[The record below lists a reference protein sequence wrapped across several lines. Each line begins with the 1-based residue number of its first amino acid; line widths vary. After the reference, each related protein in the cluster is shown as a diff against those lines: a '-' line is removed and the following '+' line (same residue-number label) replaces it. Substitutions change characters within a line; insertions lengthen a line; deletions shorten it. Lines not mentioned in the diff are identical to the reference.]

1 MRYLIPIELWIYSVD
16 DELLWEGYV
25 YYAISE
31 RRITEIVNFTLNC
44 ENKEGLFENMPQR
57 ILESI
62 SKKADKM
69 SRKIILDEKITVINY
84 RLSLPKYLP
93 IGILL
98 LFPEIVL
105 NELNLE
111 GLFDA
116 YDVRSIDELWD
127 MEYLKPSI
135 LKDGKG

>member
-16 DELLWEGYV
+16 DELLWEGYF

-31 RRITEIVNFTLNC
+31 RRITEIVNFSLNC

-69 SRKIILDEKITVINY
+69 SRKIILDEKIPVINY

-93 IGILL
+93 VGILF

-105 NELNLE
+105 EELNLE

-116 YDVRSIDELWD
+116 YDVRSIDELWNIED
-127 MEYLKPSI
+127 LKP
-135 LKDGKG
+135 LLCE

>member
-16 DELLWEGYV
+16 DELLWEGYF
-25 YYAISE
+25 YYAIPE

-69 SRKIILDEKITVINY
+69 SRKIILDEKIPVTNY
-84 RLSLPKYLP
+84 QISLSEYLP

-105 NELNLE
+105 EELNLE

-116 YDVRSIDELWD
+116 YDVESIDELWKK
-127 MEYLKPSI
+127 ENLKP
-135 LKDGKG
+135 LFCN

>member
-1 MRYLIPIELWIYSVD
+1 MRYLIPIELWINSVD
-16 DELLWEGYV
+16 DELLWEGYF

-31 RRITEIVNFTLNC
+31 RRITEIVNFTLNY
-44 ENKEGLFENMPQR
+44 ENKECLFENMPKR

-69 SRKIILDEKITVINY
+69 SRKIILDEKIPVINY

-98 LFPEIVL
+98 LFSEIVL

-116 YDVRSIDELWD
+116 YDVRSIDELWNIED
-127 MEYLKPSI
+127 LKP
-135 LKDGKG
+135 LKNDET

>member
-1 MRYLIPIELWIYSVD
+1 MRYLIPIELWIFSVD
-16 DELLWEGYV
+16 DELLWEGYF

-98 LFPEIVL
+98 LSPEIVL

-127 MEYLKPSI
+127 IEDLKP
-135 LKDGKG
+135 LLCE

>member
-1 MRYLIPIELWIYSVD
+1 MRYLIPIELWIFSVD
-16 DELLWEGYV
+16 DELLWEGYF

-44 ENKEGLFENMPQR
+44 ENKEGLFENMPKR

-69 SRKIILDEKITVINY
+69 SRKIILDEKIPVINY

-93 IGILL
+93 NRYSSFI
-98 LFPEIVL
+98 P
-105 NELNLE
+105 
-111 GLFDA
+111 
-116 YDVRSIDELWD
+116 
-127 MEYLKPSI
+127 
-135 LKDGKG
+135 

>member
-69 SRKIILDEKITVINY
+69 SRRIILDEKIPVINY

-116 YDVRSIDELWD
+116 YEVRSIDELWNIED
-127 MEYLKPSI
+127 LKP
-135 LKDGKG
+135 LLCE

>member
-1 MRYLIPIELWIYSVD
+1 MRYLIPIELWIFSVD
-16 DELLWEGYV
+16 DELLWEGYF

-69 SRKIILDEKITVINY
+69 SRKIILDEKIPVINY

-93 IGILL
+93 NRYSSFI
-98 LFPEIVL
+98 P
-105 NELNLE
+105 
-111 GLFDA
+111 
-116 YDVRSIDELWD
+116 
-127 MEYLKPSI
+127 
-135 LKDGKG
+135 

>member
-1 MRYLIPIELWIYSVD
+1 MRYLRPIELWIYSVD

-69 SRKIILDEKITVINY
+69 SRKIILDEKIPVINY

-116 YDVRSIDELWD
+116 YEVRSIDELWNIED
-127 MEYLKPSI
+127 LKP
-135 LKDGKG
+135 LLCE

>member
-16 DELLWEGYV
+16 DELLWEGYF

-69 SRKIILDEKITVINY
+69 SRKIILDEKIPVTNY
-84 RLSLPKYLP
+84 QISLSKYLP

-98 LFPEIVL
+98 LFPEIAS

-127 MEYLKPSI
+127 IEKLQPLK
-135 LKDGKG
+135 L

>member
-1 MRYLIPIELWIYSVD
+1 MRYLIPIELWIFSVD
-16 DELLWEGYV
+16 DELLWEGYF

-31 RRITEIVNFTLNC
+31 RRITEIVNFSLNC

-69 SRKIILDEKITVINY
+69 SRKIILDEKIPVINY

-98 LFPEIVL
+98 LFPKIVL

-116 YDVRSIDELWD
+116 YEVRSIDELWNIED
-127 MEYLKPSI
+127 LKP
-135 LKDGKG
+135 LLCE

>member
-16 DELLWEGYV
+16 DELLWEGYF

>member
-1 MRYLIPIELWIYSVD
+1 MRYLIPIELWIFSVD
-16 DELLWEGYV
+16 DELLWEGFF

-69 SRKIILDEKITVINY
+69 SRKIILDEKIPVINY

-98 LFPEIVL
+98 LFPKIVL

-116 YDVRSIDELWD
+116 YEVRSIDELWNIED
-127 MEYLKPSI
+127 LKP
-135 LKDGKG
+135 LLCE

>member
-69 SRKIILDEKITVINY
+69 SRRIILDEKIPVINY

-116 YDVRSIDELWD
+116 YEVRSIDELWNI
-127 MEYLKPSI
+127 EYLKP
-135 LKDGKG
+135 LKIDEK

>member
-1 MRYLIPIELWIYSVD
+1 MRYLIPIELWIYSMD
-16 DELLWEGYV
+16 DELLWEGYF

-62 SKKADKM
+62 SKKADKI
-69 SRKIILDEKITVINY
+69 SREIILDEKIPVTNY
-84 RLSLPKYLP
+84 RISLSKYLP
-93 IGILL
+93 IGLLL

-105 NELNLE
+105 EELNLE

-116 YDVRSIDELWD
+116 YDVKSIDELWNIED
-127 MEYLKPSI
+127 LKP
-135 LKDGKG
+135 LKIDET

>member
-1 MRYLIPIELWIYSVD
+1 MRYLIPIELWIFSVD
-16 DELLWEGYV
+16 DELLWEGYF

-44 ENKEGLFENMPQR
+44 ENKEGLFENMPKR

-69 SRKIILDEKITVINY
+69 SRKIILDEKIPVTNY
-84 RLSLPKYLP
+84 QISLSKYLP

-105 NELNLE
+105 EELNLE

-116 YDVRSIDELWD
+116 YDVESIDELWKI
-127 MEYLKPSI
+127 ENLKP
-135 LKDGKG
+135 LFCN

>member
-1 MRYLIPIELWIYSVD
+1 
-16 DELLWEGYV
+16 
-25 YYAISE
+25 
-31 RRITEIVNFTLNC
+31 
-44 ENKEGLFENMPQR
+44 MPQR

-69 SRKIILDEKITVINY
+69 SHKIILDEKITVINY

-127 MEYLKPSI
+127 IEDLKP
-135 LKDGKG
+135 LLCE

>member
-1 MRYLIPIELWIYSVD
+1 MRYLIPIELWIFSVD

-62 SKKADKM
+62 SKKADRM
-69 SRKIILDEKITVINY
+69 SRKIILDEKLPIINY
-84 RLSLPKYLP
+84 RLSFPKYLP

-105 NELNLE
+105 EELNLE

-116 YDVRSIDELWD
+116 YDVKSIDELWNI
-127 MEYLKPSI
+127 EELQPLK
-135 LKDGKG
+135 L

>member
-1 MRYLIPIELWIYSVD
+1 MRYLIPIELWIFSVD
-16 DELLWEGYV
+16 DELLWEGYF

-69 SRKIILDEKITVINY
+69 SRKIILDEKIPVINY

-98 LFPEIVL
+98 LFPKIVL

-116 YDVRSIDELWD
+116 YEVRSIDELWNIED
-127 MEYLKPSI
+127 LKP
-135 LKDGKG
+135 LLCE

>member
-1 MRYLIPIELWIYSVD
+1 MRYLIPIELWIFSVD
-16 DELLWEGYV
+16 DELLWEGYF

-69 SRKIILDEKITVINY
+69 SRKIILDEKIPVTNY
-84 RLSLPKYLP
+84 QISLSKYLP

-105 NELNLE
+105 EELNLE

-116 YDVRSIDELWD
+116 YDVESIDELWKI
-127 MEYLKPSI
+127 ENLKP
-135 LKDGKG
+135 LFCN

>member
-1 MRYLIPIELWIYSVD
+1 MRYLIPIELWINSVD
-16 DELLWEGYV
+16 DELLWEGYF

-69 SRKIILDEKITVINY
+69 SHKIILDEKIPVINY